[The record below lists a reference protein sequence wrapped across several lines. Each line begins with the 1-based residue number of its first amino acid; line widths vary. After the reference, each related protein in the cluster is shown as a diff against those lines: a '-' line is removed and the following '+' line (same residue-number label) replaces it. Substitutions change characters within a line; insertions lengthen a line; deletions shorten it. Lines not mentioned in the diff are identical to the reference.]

1 MNFSKSRYCGLWQCP
16 KLCWLK
22 QYKPEELKIDA
33 GVEARFATGTD
44 VGDLAMGLF
53 GQYTDV
59 TVAKPDGSLNISAMI
74 TKTKK
79 LLDDSAENIC
89 EASFSFNGLFC
100 AVDILHKEKD
110 GYAIY
115 EVKSS
120 TSVHYIYAVDVA
132 FQKYVL
138 EKCGIKVTG
147 TYVVNIDSDYERNG
161 ELDIKKLFKITDISS
176 LVKDEEE
183 IIEEN
188 LKYAEELL
196 SKDTEPN
203 LDIDMHCTI
212 PYNCGF
218 WDYCTKHIPKPSVFD
233 VYRLSFKNALQTY
246 KKGIVS
252 FKDLRNSNLKISE
265 IQKRQLDFSI
275 EEREPYIDREKI
287 KEFLDELTYPLYFLD
302 FETMQLVVPGFD
314 RSHPYDQITFQYS
327 LHYIGSENGELK
339 HKEFLG
345 VSGEDPRRA
354 LAESLCHD
362 IPDNVCVLA
371 YNKAFECTRIE
382 ELASLFPD
390 LREHLLKIRFNIKD
404 LLVPFQRG
412 YYYNR
417 AMGGSFSIK
426 SVLPALFPDDPSL
439 NYHNLEG
446 IHNGAEAMAIF
457 PKIKDMPPEEAEK
470 ARHDLLKYCELD
482 TYAMV
487 KLWQE
492 LKRVTNGCI
501 G

>member
-22 QYKPEELKIDA
+22 QYKPKELKIGA

-59 TVAKPDGSLNISAMI
+59 TVTKPDGSLNISAMI

-79 LLDDSAENIC
+79 LLNDGAENIC

-100 AVDILHKEKD
+100 AVDILHKEKG

-120 TSVHYIYAVDVA
+120 TSVHYIYVVDVT

-147 TYVVNIDSDYERNG
+147 TYVVNIDSNYERNG
-161 ELDIKKLFKITDISS
+161 ELEIKKLFKITDISS
-176 LVKDEEE
+176 FVNDEEE
-183 IIEEN
+183 LVEEN
-188 LKYAEELL
+188 LKYAEEIL

-203 LDIDMHCTI
+203 LDIDMHCT
-212 PYNCGF
+212 
-218 WDYCTKHIPKPSVFD
+218 VFD

-252 FKDLRNSNLKISE
+252 FEDLRNSNLKISE
-265 IQKRQLDFSI
+265 IQKRQLNFAL

-302 FETMQLVVPGFD
+302 FETMQLVVPEFD

-327 LHYIGSENGELK
+327 LHYIESVEGELK

-345 VSGEDPRRA
+345 VSGKDPRRA
-354 LAESLCHD
+354 LAESLCRD

-371 YNKAFECTRIE
+371 YNKAFECTRVE

-412 YYYNR
+412 YYYNK

-426 SVLPALFPDDPSL
+426 SVLLALFPDDPSL
-439 NYHNLEG
+439 NYHNLDG

-457 PKIKDMPPEEAEK
+457 PKIKDMPLEEAEK
-470 ARHDLLKYCELD
+470 ARNDLLKYCELD

-492 LKRVTNGCI
+492 LLRVAKG
-501 G
+501 

>member
-22 QYKPEELKIDA
+22 QYKPKELKIGA

-59 TVAKPDGSLNISAMI
+59 TVTKPDGSLNISAMI

-79 LLDDSAENIC
+79 LLNDGAENIC

-100 AVDILHKEKD
+100 AVDILHKEKG

-120 TSVHYIYAVDVA
+120 TSVHYIYVVDVT

-147 TYVVNIDSDYERNG
+147 TYVVNIDSNYERNG
-161 ELDIKKLFKITDISS
+161 ELEIKKLFKITDISS
-176 LVKDEEE
+176 FVNDEEE
-183 IIEEN
+183 LVEEN
-188 LKYAEELL
+188 LKYAEEIL

-203 LDIDMHCTI
+203 LDIDMHCT
-212 PYNCGF
+212 
-218 WDYCTKHIPKPSVFD
+218 VFD

-252 FKDLRNSNLKISE
+252 FEDLRNSNLKISE
-265 IQKRQLDFSI
+265 IQKRQLNFAL

-302 FETMQLVVPGFD
+302 FETMQLVVPEFD

-327 LHYIGSENGELK
+327 LHYIESVEGELK

-345 VSGEDPRRA
+345 VSGKDPRRA
-354 LAESLCHD
+354 LAESLCRD

-371 YNKAFECTRIE
+371 YNKAFECTRVE

-412 YYYNR
+412 YYYNK

-439 NYHNLEG
+439 NYHNLDG

-457 PKIKDMPPEEAEK
+457 PKIKDMPLEEAEK
-470 ARHDLLKYCELD
+470 ARNDLLKYCELD

-492 LKRVTNGCI
+492 LLRVAKG
-501 G
+501 